1 MEDTSRSSQDICERS
16 MWRIIETRDL
26 IKKAYQKPGI
36 IDLSKLPSREELIS
50 EITGMVGSPGS
61 VLSQLVSSPGNN
73 IAGIT
78 VALEEQKAA

>member
-1 MEDTSRSSQDICERS
+1 MKILLFLKIYSCCIN
-16 MWRIIETRDL
+16 
-26 IKKAYQKPGI
+26 
-36 IDLSKLPSREELIS
+36 LSKLPSREELIS

-61 VLSQLVSSPGNN
+61 LLSQLVSSPGSN